1 MEPALILIG
10 LLVVVGLALY
20 LLDRRN
26 SHHQETV
33 SADSTESSTGCA
45 DTSCVLRETCPSEQ
59 LLKGVCEEKIV
70 YFDDE
75 ELDSFK
81 GRAPESYTDEELEQF
96 RDVIYTLRHDEI
108 MPWYQSISRRGI
120 KLPPEL
126 YREVVALASEYPPKS

>member
-1 MEPALILIG
+1 MKPLILLG

-33 SADSTESSTGCA
+33 SADSTKSSTGCA

-120 KLPPEL
+120 KLPSEL
-126 YREVVALASEYPPKS
+126 YREVVALASEHPPKS